1 MHINT
6 AYSHTDT
13 DTGVSQEDSAEYRD
27 HGNVYQTKPLYY
39 FDWIF
44 SKSVTAMCLF
54 TCSRHMKKRQ
64 HSSSKDAKNQLLS
77 SSFFGEFDYLTD
89 KTDDEFWRQS
99 FQSVHHSDTFF
110 LNLFWGNKTNSR
122 FVKVEREDP
131 SCRCMNSFATG
142 RLSYIAD

>member
-1 MHINT
+1 MSVKKTQQNIET
-6 AYSHTDT
+6 
-13 DTGVSQEDSAEYRD
+13 TGMC
-27 HGNVYQTKPLYY
+27 TKPNPCTTSTG
-39 FDWIF
+39 F
-44 SKSVTAMCLF
+44 SQNRLQPCVCLPAAD
-54 TCSRHMKKRQ
+54 TEKERQ

-99 FQSVHHSDTFF
+99 FQSVHHSDTFL

-122 FVKVEREDP
+122 FVEVEREDP